1 MPINGPKWREEF
13 KNLVKNHI
21 PFLTKHM
28 EFNSM
33 LKLKNLI
40 YNDKSKIVRNSFAGV
55 YQQDWMCNALHIFVT
70 KKKVLYKTIENQQRS
85 FNKNLRRGA
94 TMASLSIVTRAE
106 IFFFSWIWF
115 NLINAISKNSKS
127 ESRWNL
133 KKLKINKKRKL
144 LNFDK
149 TLCQICKRFF

>member
-33 LKLKNLI
+33 LKLKYLI

-55 YQQDWMCNALHIFVT
+55 YQQDWMCNALNICVT
-70 KKKVLYKTIENQQRS
+70 KKKVLNKTIENQQRS
-85 FNKNLRRGA
+85 FNKKLRRGA
-94 TMASLSIVTRAE
+94 TMVSLSIVTRTE
-106 IFFFSWIWF
+106 IFFFIWLWF
-115 NLINAISKNSKS
+115 NLINTISKTQNQ
-127 ESRWNL
+127 RVAG
-133 KKLKINKKRKL
+133 
-144 LNFDK
+144 
-149 TLCQICKRFF
+149 T